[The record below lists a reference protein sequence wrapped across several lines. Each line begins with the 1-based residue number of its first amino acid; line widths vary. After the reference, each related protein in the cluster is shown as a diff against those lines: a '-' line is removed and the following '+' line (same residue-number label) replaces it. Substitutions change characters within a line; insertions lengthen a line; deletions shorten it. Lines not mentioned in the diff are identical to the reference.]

1 MSTSLTKAVT
11 ACFSRILHDN
21 LTRYHVAMSTLP
33 PIGLIGLG
41 IMGRPMAGHLLKAG
55 YPLSVFTRTKSRA
68 ESVLAA
74 GAVWCD
80 SPAAVAARCEILIT
94 IVTDTPDVQA
104 VLFGDADLGRDTS
117 AARNSAAAREA
128 AAAALKPGSIVVDMS
143 TIDPTA
149 TRRFAAQLAERKI
162 AMLDAPVTG
171 GEIGAINATL
181 TIMAGGDAAAFARVR
196 PLFEK
201 LGKKIA
207 HVGPSGAG
215 QSLKAC
221 NQILCAVNMIAVCEA
236 LELVRAAG
244 LDPAQ
249 AIDTLAAG
257 SGGSWAWSTLG
268 AKIVAG
274 DLNPAFMIKL
284 IQKDLRIA
292 QSAADAAK
300 LPLPGTALAQQLFR
314 AVEASPGGG
323 NLGTQA
329 MILAYRRM
337 MKAEG

>member
-1 MSTSLTKAVT
+1 
-11 ACFSRILHDN
+11 
-21 LTRYHVAMSTLP
+21 MSTLP

-41 IMGRPMAGHLLKAG
+41 IMGRPMAGHLLRAG
-55 YPLSVFTRTKSRA
+55 YPLTVFTRTKSRA

-74 GAVWCD
+74 GATWCD

-94 IVTDTPDVQA
+94 IVTDTPDVEA
-104 VLFGDADLGRDTS
+104 VLFGNRDAGSDARCDGDSARGNTLARDS
-117 AARNSAAAREA
+117 

-149 TRRFAAQLAERKI
+149 TRRFAAALAERNV

-181 TIMAGGDAAAFARVR
+181 TIMAGGDPAAFARVR
-196 PLFEK
+196 PILEK

-249 AIDTLAAG
+249 AIETLATGA
-257 SGGSWAWSTLG
+257 GGSWAWSTLG

-284 IQKDLRIA
+284 IQKDLKIA
-292 QSAADAAK
+292 QATAESAK

-337 MKAEG
+337 IAGNP

>member
-1 MSTSLTKAVT
+1 
-11 ACFSRILHDN
+11 
-21 LTRYHVAMSTLP
+21 MSTLP

-55 YPLSVFTRTKSRA
+55 YPLSVFTRTKARA

-74 GAVWCD
+74 GAQWCD

-94 IVTDTPDVQA
+94 IVTDTPDVEA
-104 VLFGDADLGRDTS
+104 VLFGNRESQHGGDAGSDGDSARGNTLARDS
-117 AARNSAAAREA
+117 

-201 LGKKIA
+201 LGRKIA

-249 AIDTLAAG
+249 AIDTLSTG

-284 IQKDLRIA
+284 IQKDLKIA
-292 QSAADAAK
+292 QSAADAAR

-337 MKAEG
+337 MAGNS